1 MLSQQRRQMPIAI
14 STVAQWWRHPP
25 LLLRTIYRFPT
36 CLSPPHRP
44 TNDGVRGATATATT
58 SAYYRP
64 DVEPVS
70 EVEDGDDDIAL
81 PDKPSSSPQKILT
94 RNEFQA
100 ALHAHCDFAALLSR
114 ELRTKYNLINKCLK
128 NIEKQADK
136 LDECKNSLQ
145 CFYASH
151 ITIAFAGDSAA
162 QHALYSAS
170 DSITANISKRKLAI
184 PKPRH
189 RKYTKTTDKKL
200 WIHPLLS
207 YRSTHAYMYIYIF
220 MHMFGAIHIGFQA
233 AHLKWCMKGVI
244 CK

>member
-1 MLSQQRRQMPIAI
+1 MTSPTSAATDDIRLPDLPI
-14 STVAQWWRHPP
+14 T
-25 LLLRTIYRFPT
+25 
-36 CLSPPHRP
+36 PHRP

-170 DSITANISKRKLAI
+170 DSITANISKRKLAT
-184 PKPRH
+184 PKLRH